1 MYCYLTRHAIAED
14 LPAGSA
20 RDDASRALTARGRT
34 RMHIAARGLLA
45 LGVRPQR
52 VLSSP
57 LLRAR
62 ETAVILAEELDAEQ
76 ALWLALAPGEGAA
89 QVERGLPVLEGLM
102 LVGHQPD
109 LSALAAHWLGGTP
122 APQLVFRKGA
132 CACLSFDDRPAAAAG
147 RLEWLLQP
155 RQLRALAQGA

>member
-1 MYCYLTRHAIAED
+1 MNCYLVRHAIAED

-20 RDDASRALTARGRT
+20 RDDAGRALTARGRS
-34 RMHIAARGLLA
+34 RMRIAARGLLA

-62 ETAVILAEELDAEQ
+62 ETAAILVEEVGAEQ
-76 ALWLALAPGEGAA
+76 ALWPALAPGGDAA
-89 QVERGLPVLEGLM
+89 QVERGLPVLESLM

-109 LSALAAHWLGGTP
+109 LGALAAYWLGG
-122 APQLVFRKGA
+122 AQVPQLVFRKGA
-132 CACLSFDDRPAAAAG
+132 CACLSFDAKPAAAAG

-155 RQLRALAQGA
+155 RQLRALAPGA